1 MKERVAEHTQRK
13 YKQSSLLAGTEQKR
27 KNRNL
32 MLQNVVFTGI
42 LVAVFFLLIGLILPE
57 APFMVRP
64 LTGMISM

>member
-42 LVAVFFLLIGLILPE
+42 LVAVFFLAHWSDPAGRLLLW
-57 APFMVRP
+57 FDH
-64 LTGMISM
+64 